1 MKTLRT
7 LHKEVYVIWHHQ
19 ISTDS
24 DIVFVARSP
33 RILQKGGM
41 RDSDRFNFL
50 PRQGSKGDEKKRR
63 IEGRENTLQP
73 GTVCCDHNAMVLAAE
88 SAAQAQK

>member
-7 LHKEVYVIWHHQ
+7 LHKEVHVIWHHQ
-19 ISTDS
+19 ISTHS

-41 RDSDRFNFL
+41 RDLDRFNFL
-50 PRQGSKGDEKKRR
+50 PRQRAKGNEEEGG
-63 IEGRENTLQP
+63 IEGRQNTFQP
-73 GTVCCDHNAMVLAAE
+73 GTGCDHNAKVVAAE